1 MPANKNALI
10 RYKTIDN
17 CLRNRYRK
25 WTLEDLVDACC
36 QALYEMEGLSKGVSV
51 RTVQNDIQM
60 MRSDKL
66 GYNAPIEV
74 YDHKYYRY
82 ADEDYSITHMPFSNN
97 EFEMMKEAVDMLREK
112 MDWSDDIDYLLKE
125 GVIQRFEYTHELAW
139 KVMKDYAEYQ
149 GYTDLRGSRDSFRT
163 ALQMRLIEDAEWLDS
178 IEDRNLTSHNY
189 DDEMAEE
196 IYTAIID
203 VYYPLMVKFERKM
216 VEIKQTM

>member
-1 MPANKNALI
+1 MGDSIRWLQRLDNYCKALA
-10 RYKTIDN
+10 K
-17 CLRNRYRK
+17 
-25 WTLEDLVDACC
+25 
-36 QALYEMEGLSKGVSV
+36 LS
-51 RTVQNDIQM
+51 
-60 MRSDKL
+60 L
-66 GYNAPIEV
+66 
-74 YDHKYYRY
+74 
-82 ADEDYSITHMPFSNN
+82 
-97 EFEMMKEAVDMLREK
+97 AVDMLRKK
-112 MDWSDDIDYLLKE
+112 MDWSDDIDDLLKE